1 MPFLTVAAA
10 QIRCV
15 AGDIQANLALHLE
28 AIKEARNRG
37 ADLVVFPEL
46 SLTDYL
52 SSPDVQELARM
63 VDAKEIAEIA
73 AASRGVAV
81 SFGFIERG
89 TDGLVYNTQAL
100 FSEGELRHAHRKIN
114 IPNYGRLQEGKFYRK
129 GGALTLAELSGNW
142 KAATLI
148 CADSWSPALPW
159 IAALHG
165 ADLLI
170 QPIGS
175 ARGVVDG
182 GFDNPTGWDINLRH
196 TAMTYSLPTIMVN
209 HCGKR
214 GGLDFWGGS
223 RILDQNG
230 RELARA
236 GEQPELVL
244 ARLDITNVID
254 ARRNLP
260 TLRDSDPAFVHKELG
275 RFLPSSPGSSPHE
288 AS

>member
-1 MPFLTVAAA
+1 MSTLTVAAA

-15 AGDIQANLALHLE
+15 AGDIHANTELHLE
-28 AIKEARNRG
+28 AIEAARHRG

-52 SSPDVQELARM
+52 SSPDVHKLARP
-63 VDAKEIAEIA
+63 VDAKEIASIA
-73 AASRGVAV
+73 AASNGLAV
-81 SFGFIERG
+81 SFGIIEQG
-89 TDGLVYNTQAL
+89 ADGRFYNTHLMFSGGAL
-100 FSEGELRHAHRKIN
+100 LHAHRKIN
-114 IPNYGRLQEGKFYRK
+114 IPNYGRLQEGKFYSK
-129 GGALTLAELSGNW
+129 GSALTVAPLSEQW

-159 IAALHG
+159 IAALRG

-209 HCGKR
+209 HCGTR
-214 GGLDFWGGS
+214 GGLNFWGGS
-223 RILDQNG
+223 RILDQSG
-230 RELARA
+230 SERARA
-236 GEQPELVL
+236 GEDPTLLFAELEIADVVQ
-244 ARLDITNVID
+244 ARQD
-254 ARRNLP
+254 LP
-260 TLRDSDPAFVHKELG
+260 TLRDSDPEFVLWQLG
-275 RFLPSSPGSSPHE
+275 RVLSLV
-288 AS
+288 A

>member
-1 MPFLTVAAA
+1 MSTLTVAAA

-15 AGDIQANLALHLE
+15 AGDIQANTELHLE
-28 AIKEARNRG
+28 AIEAARHRG

-52 SSPDVQELARM
+52 SSPDMHELARPIG
-63 VDAKEIAEIA
+63 AKEIASIA
-73 AASRGVAV
+73 AASQGLAI
-81 SFGFIERG
+81 SFGMIEQG
-89 TDGLVYNTQAL
+89 ADGRFYNSQL
-100 FSEGELRHAHRKIN
+100 MFSECELLHAHRKIN
-114 IPNYGRLQEGKFYRK
+114 IPNYGRLQEGKYYSK
-129 GGALTLAELSGNW
+129 GSALTVAALPQQWN
-142 KAATLI
+142 AATLI

-159 IAALHG
+159 IAALRG

-209 HCGKR
+209 HCGTR

-223 RILDQNG
+223 RILDQTG
-230 RELARA
+230 RELACA
-236 GEQPELVL
+236 GEEPSLLIAELE
-244 ARLDITNVID
+244 ITDVV
-254 ARRNLP
+254 RGRHNLP
-260 TLRDSDPAFVHKELG
+260 TLRDSDPEFVHQQLG
-275 RFLPSSPGSSPHE
+275 QFLSLTG
-288 AS
+288 